1 MSRAGV
7 IRLSLLMGECM
18 TREAAYAA
26 LESVDRQ
33 IVLLDHIEATL
44 AWDQEIS
51 LSEQGVEERSTQL
64 GWIAQQRHHLVSD
77 HAMEDLLAQLEGY
90 QGENPFQKELIAH
103 RRREYEKQVKL
114 PSALVRSIS
123 EQASKAHQSWVEA
136 RKVGSWSLF
145 SSDFLP
151 MVEMV
156 REKADLLRSE
166 GQSLY
171 DPLLDHFERG
181 MQTEEVARLFSSIK
195 DPLKDLVHRLEQHQV
210 DDAFLRLEY
219 PIAAQE
225 AFSRQVLRDMG
236 FDFSRGSMAV
246 SVHPFTTTVGGDDI
260 RITTRYTDP
269 SVADS
274 LFSTIHEGGHALY
287 EMGATSGMLKGTS
300 LANGASLGMHES
312 QSRLWENI
320 IGKSPEFWEHYY
332 SLFASHFPEQTAQ
345 VDLKQFV
352 QAINKVQRNPIRVN
366 ADEVNY
372 TLHIILRFEL
382 ERQILDGTLCVSDI
396 PDAWDAKHAEL
407 FGYTPNSIKEGA
419 LQDVHWSSGDFG
431 YFPTYALGN
440 LYGAQIWQQV
450 QRELDVSSL
459 LKRGE
464 LGTISSLLR
473 KAIYEKGALQ
483 SGLDTLVS
491 YTSKGLD
498 ATVFTSYLED
508 KFSRLFG

>member
-1 MSRAGV
+1 
-7 IRLSLLMGECM
+7 M
-18 TREAAYAA
+18 TKEAAFAA
-26 LESVDRQ
+26 LETLDRQ

-51 LSEQGVEERSTQL
+51 LSERGVEERSSQL
-64 GWIAQQRHHLVSD
+64 GWIAEQRHHLVSD

-90 QGENPFQKELIAH
+90 EPDSSFQRELIAH

-114 PSALVRSIS
+114 PSSLVRSIS

-136 RKVGSWSLF
+136 RKAGSWSRF
-145 SSDFLP
+145 SPDFHP

-166 GQSLY
+166 GQCLY
-171 DPLLDHFERG
+171 DPLLDNFERG
-181 MQTEEVARLFSSIK
+181 MRTDEVDRLFSSIK
-195 DPLKDLVHRLEQHQV
+195 EDLKALAQRMERHQV
-210 DDAFLRLEY
+210 DDAFLKLEY
-219 PIAAQE
+219 PISAQE
-225 AFSRQVLRDMG
+225 AFSRQVLKDMG

-287 EMGATSGMLKGTS
+287 EMGANSGLLKGTS

-320 IGKSPEFWEHYY
+320 IGKSAEFWEHYY
-332 SLFASHFPEQTAQ
+332 PLFADIFPAQTSG
-345 VDLKQFV
+345 VSLGRFV

-372 TLHIILRFEL
+372 SLHIILRFEL
-382 ERQILDGTLCVSDI
+382 ERQILDGNLAVADI
-396 PDAWDAKHAEL
+396 PEAWDAKHEAL
-407 FGYTPNSIKEGA
+407 FGYRPGSLQEGA

-440 LYGAQIWQQV
+440 LYGAQIWERV
-450 QRELDVSSL
+450 KKDLDVSDL
-459 LKRGE
+459 LKTGQ
-464 LGTISSLLR
+464 LGQISSLLR
-473 KAIYEKGALQ
+473 EHIYQKGALQ

-498 ATVFTSYLED
+498 ATLFTSYLEN